1 MEEKLY
7 RRAIVYQIYPRS
19 FCDSNG
25 DGIGDIPG
33 IISKLDYLRDL
44 GVKIIWLS
52 PIYKSPLFD
61 MGYDVAD
68 YYEIH
73 PDYGTMEDFDR
84 LLLETKKRNMRIV
97 MDLVVNHTSDE
108 HPWFIASKKKDS
120 PYRDFYIW
128 RKGKGERGELPP
140 NNWTSQFTGPAWQYD
155 PESGEWYLHLFAKK
169 QPDLN
174 WHNPKVLEEVEKIIR
189 FYLDKGVYGF
199 RCDVINQIYKES
211 LEDGVGKAQSGRGSE
226 HYLMTEGNHR
236 ILKQIHE
243 DVFAGRKDSVM
254 IGETFNV
261 DIPNGRRFLEEKEL
275 DMFFQFDTMNVDKAL
290 QGAAK
295 KRFRARNL
303 KKAAF
308 RFQNGLEWNANYL
321 ENHDQLRSISR
332 FGDPKRYWRESG
344 KSLAMFNL
352 CLRGTP
358 FIYQGEEIGM
368 LNLPPRDPRVSQDC
382 AARSVYE
389 ILKKMPIP
397 DFIRFKMCNLID
409 RDHERTPMQWDG
421 GVSAGFSTSKDTWLP
436 VNSNYVRINVER
448 ELGDETSILN
458 FYKKL
463 IAIHNESAV
472 LQAGSFEE
480 IPTKG
485 DLIAFERKL
494 EDKTL
499 LVLVSLEKR
508 KLKLPEGLIKESD
521 KIVLST
527 YADSSLKGIKHLRPY
542 ESLLIER

>member
-44 GVKIIWLS
+44 GVEIIWLS

-73 PDYGTMEDFDR
+73 PDYGPMEDFDR

-211 LEDGVGKAQSGRGSE
+211 LEDGKGKAQSGRGSE
-226 HYLMTEGNHR
+226 HYLMTEDNHR

-243 DVFAGRKDSVM
+243 DVFASRKDSVM

-275 DMFFQFDTMNVDKAL
+275 DMFFQFDTMEVDKAL

-368 LNLPPRDPRVSQDC
+368 LNLPPRDPRLSQDC

-421 GVSAGFSTSKDTWLP
+421 GVSAGFSSSKDTWLP

-463 IAIHNESAV
+463 IAIHNESPV

-485 DLIAFERKL
+485 DLIAFKRKL
-494 EDKTL
+494 EDKTM

-508 KLKLPEGLIKESD
+508 KLKLPEGLIKETD